1 MHSPSENRRALSA
14 ISVNA
19 KYFKSLL
26 IYLQSLTLC
35 KWALHVTNLNSYF
48 VLSFIK
54 VTTVTPTFL
63 IYVASSIVNVNIS
76 QTLNGHCT
84 FNKRKN
90 KCTTQAEANL
100 L

>member
-1 MHSPSENRRALSA
+1 MHSLSENRRALSV

-26 IYLQSLTLC
+26 IYLQFLSLF
-35 KWALHVTNLNSYF
+35 KWALHVTNLTFYF

-63 IYVASSIVNVNIS
+63 IYVAGSTVNV
-76 QTLNGHCT
+76 
-84 FNKRKN
+84 R
-90 KCTTQAEANL
+90 ANDIFGDL
-100 L
+100 KS